1 MGDAGKNLNIR
12 RVWVIQVSIDAKK
25 HLESNR
31 CMGELSRHTMD
42 DVDKTFDMMW
52 SG

>member
-1 MGDAGKNLNIR
+1 MKGLGDTSQHRCIN
-12 RVWVIQVSIDAKK
+12 
-25 HLESNR
+25 HLESNI

-52 SG
+52 SGG